1 MALKFHFFPAV
12 FPDETLHSV
21 LSRYARLCG
30 VRSCGAVFD
39 GAQSAN
45 FFSQNVAFPCR
56 LAELAEALPYD
67 TGLSLAAVIKRHTQL
82 PYYEPFLTQRMRPA
96 KSSTQPRNAWTWCA
110 LNLSGHQF

>member
-1 MALKFHFFPAV
+1 MGLKFHFFPAV
-12 FPDETLHSV
+12 FHDETLHSV

-56 LAELAEALPYD
+56 LAELAEALPCG
-67 TGLSLAAVIKRHTQL
+67 TGLSLAGVIKRHTQL
-82 PYYEPFLTQRMRPA
+82 PYYEPFLTQQQVDDANTLMA
-96 KSSTQPRNAWTWCA
+96 GN
-110 LNLSGHQF
+110 GEG